1 MLPDL
6 DGSGGSLLN
15 GTESF
20 GCSMEHEYVQR
31 VSTLN
36 GINAASSWV
45 WDMTVLTDF
54 LETHPMIDPKRLAV
68 AGCSGGG
75 VQSAYLGSVDERLV
89 AASIACYTS
98 TLAVD
103 YAPSTGL
110 SFIGGGGVSIVA
122 QPCLCTCSYRL
133 RVIAARR
140 RRTAVGA
147 AGRRRDHAG

>member
-6 DGSGGSLLN
+6 DGPGGNVSN

-31 VSTLN
+31 QSTLN
-36 GINAASSWV
+36 GVNAASTWV
-45 WDMTVLTDF
+45 WDMTILLDY
-54 LETHPMIDPKRLAV
+54 LESLPEIDSKRLGV

-75 VQSAYLGSVDERLV
+75 VQSAYLGSIDERLV

-110 SFIGGGGVSIVA
+110 SFIGGGGPA
-122 QPCLCTCSYRL
+122 EGEQQWGPW
-133 RVIAARR
+133 
-140 RRTAVGA
+140 VGA
-147 AGRRRDHAG
+147 GHSRRPPPLT

>member
-68 AGCSGGG
+68 AGCSLLLQLHIPTANYFFGHTRVSSQLDDRRAEVTG
-75 VQSAYLGSVDERLV
+75 VTNLH
-89 AASIACYTS
+89 ASLI
-98 TLAVD
+98 
-103 YAPSTGL
+103 
-110 SFIGGGGVSIVA
+110 
-122 QPCLCTCSYRL
+122 
-133 RVIAARR
+133 RV
-140 RRTAVGA
+140 
-147 AGRRRDHAG
+147 

>member
-45 WDMTVLTDF
+45 WDMMVLLDF

-75 VQSAYLGSVDERLV
+75 VQSAYLGSIDERLI

-98 TLAVD
+98 TLTVD
-103 YAPSTGL
+103 YAPRSGSPNCFCDL
-110 SFIGGGGVSIVA
+110 
-122 QPCLCTCSYRL
+122 
-133 RVIAARR
+133 
-140 RRTAVGA
+140 
-147 AGRRRDHAG
+147 

>member
-6 DGSGGSLLN
+6 DGSGGSVLN

-31 VSTLN
+31 ASTLN

-45 WDMTVLTDF
+45 WDMMVLTDF
-54 LETHPMIDPKRLAV
+54 LETHSMIDSKRLAV

-75 VQSAYLGSVDERLV
+75 VQSAYLGSIDGRLI

-98 TLAVD
+98 TLTVD

-110 SFIGGGGVSIVA
+110 SFIGGGGVSTLTQPKVA
-122 QPCLCTCSYRL
+122 PPLCTPVLTDCL
-133 RVIAARR
+133 
-140 RRTAVGA
+140 
-147 AGRRRDHAG
+147 

>member
-98 TLAVD
+98 TLTVD

-110 SFIGGGGVSIVA
+110 SFIGGGGVSTMA
-122 QPCLCTCSYRL
+122 QPAVALVLCTPVLTDCL
-133 RVIAARR
+133 
-140 RRTAVGA
+140 
-147 AGRRRDHAG
+147 